1 VIDTLV
7 ALSLPACSPAPTSS
21 APASSAHV
29 DGVRVVRA
37 QVRGIT

>member
-1 VIDTLV
+1 MTRALFVLF
-7 ALSLPACSPAPTSS
+7 ALSLPACSTT
-21 APASSAHV
+21 PASSEPV